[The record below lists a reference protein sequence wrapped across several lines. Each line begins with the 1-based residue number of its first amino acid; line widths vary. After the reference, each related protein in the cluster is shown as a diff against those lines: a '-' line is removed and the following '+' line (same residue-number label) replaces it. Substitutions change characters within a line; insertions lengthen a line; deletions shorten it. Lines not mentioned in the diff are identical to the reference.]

1 MKQNKVNNELLH
13 KLRIQHKLSQSEL
26 GERLGRAKATISRYE
41 TGKKNP
47 SLPTLCAYAEYFG
60 VTVDHLLSK

>member
-1 MKQNKVNNELLH
+1 MKPNKVNNELLH

-26 GERLGRAKATISRYE
+26 GERLGGAKATISRYE